1 MEFGKIL
8 KEQRKINDLT
18 QEDLAG
24 LLNVS
29 RSAISN
35 WEIGRNY
42 PDIQTLIEI
51 SKLLG
56 VSIDFL
62 LNEDEKVREAV
73 DIDLEKKKKV
83 KKMAI
88 GLAVSLL
95 VTIAIIF
102 YLVYP
107 KEPSIYFVREKVT
120 GDIVGNT
127 DIIPFKK
134 REIEEVYFNEGKLRI
149 VLDLSG
155 VEAGSTIEGGGEE
168 VTIGL
173 YRFRD
178 KKSEKIIPY
187 DGLLTVDLSD
197 YSDLQTINITY
208 N

>member
-1 MEFGKIL
+1 MEFGEIL
-8 KEQRKINDLT
+8 KKQRKKKDFT

-73 DIDLEKKKKV
+73 DIDLEKKRNVRKI
-83 KKMAI
+83 AI
-88 GLAVSLL
+88 GLTMSLL
-95 VTIAIIF
+95 LTIGIIL
-102 YLVYP
+102 YLIYP
-107 KEPSIYFVREKVT
+107 REPSVNFVREEVN
-120 GDIVGNT
+120 GDLVGNT
-127 DIIPFKK
+127 DIVPFKK

-149 VLDLSG
+149 VLYLS
-155 VEAGSTIEGGGEE
+155 VIEAGYTIEGGGEE

-173 YRFRD
+173 YKFRN
-178 KKSEKIIPY
+178 KKSERIIPY
-187 DGLLTVDLSD
+187 DGLLTVDLTE
-197 YSDLQTINITY
+197 YTNVKIINILHY
-208 N
+208 

>member
-73 DIDLEKKKKV
+73 DIDLEKKKNV
-83 KKMAI
+83 KKIAI
-88 GLAVSLL
+88 GLGVLL
-95 VTIAIIF
+95 LLTMAIIL

-107 KEPSIYFVREKVT
+107 KEPSINYVREKVS

-127 DIIPFKK
+127 EIIPFKK
-134 REIEEVYFNEGKLRI
+134 KEIEEVYFNEGKLRI
-149 VLDLSG
+149 ILDLSG
-155 VEAGSTIEGGGEE
+155 IEAGYTIESGGDE

-178 KKSEKIIPY
+178 KKSERLIPY
-187 DGLLTVDLSD
+187 DGIITIDLSNYTD
-197 YSDLQTINITY
+197 VKTINILHY
-208 N
+208 

>member
-73 DIDLEKKKKV
+73 DIE
-83 KKMAI
+83 
-88 GLAVSLL
+88 
-95 VTIAIIF
+95 
-102 YLVYP
+102 
-107 KEPSIYFVREKVT
+107 
-120 GDIVGNT
+120 
-127 DIIPFKK
+127 
-134 REIEEVYFNEGKLRI
+134 
-149 VLDLSG
+149 
-155 VEAGSTIEGGGEE
+155 
-168 VTIGL
+168 
-173 YRFRD
+173 
-178 KKSEKIIPY
+178 
-187 DGLLTVDLSD
+187 
-197 YSDLQTINITY
+197 
-208 N
+208 